1 MADKPTLEE
10 LVKLC
15 NVWISRKWKLHS
27 VKNCTTSGGKLHI
40 HTDCGEVITVNRSK
54 FSASARALLTERV
67 LVGGK
72 KEAKRYRKICS
83 RCNPTKDRLK
93 QFEIAAAAIRKSEE
107 ARKEN
112 LKKTAAEEAARK
124 AEEEA
129 KKAIEAAR
137 KAEEA
142 KRKAEEEARR
152 LAEEEEKSVEAAA
165 AEFYVTLPEVLTE
178 LGRGVGKAQREL
190 DMHSIS
196 VQNYI
201 LKDKELA
208 DYGINATWYTMPE
221 VQFNLKME
229 YSVIEQ
235 RAEEGEIESASKLR
249 MTKNIAVLPS
259 NMKYN
264 TLFDSSRKEESSL
277 SIKFRPVPPPQ
288 FTIVR
293 TEVPNLYG
301 MTKKGAE
308 AILLEAE
315 IEVEF
320 ILNSDPEAEDAKT
333 QITHQNAKPGDFL
346 LNNEKLIVTV
356 DPRD

>member
-27 VKNCTTSGGKLHI
+27 VKNCTTSGGKLQI

-93 QFEIAAAAIRKSEE
+93 QFEIAAAAIRKAEE
-107 ARKEN
+107 ARKEE
-112 LKKTAAEEAARK
+112 LKKTAAEEA
-124 AEEEA
+124 
-129 KKAIEAAR
+129 KK
-137 KAEEA
+137 
-142 KRKAEEEARR
+142 KAEEEARR

-165 AEFYVTLPEVLTE
+165 AEFYVTLPEVLAE

-259 NMKYN
+259 NMTYN

-301 MTKKGAE
+301 MTKKSAE

-315 IEVEF
+315 IEAEF

-333 QITHQNAKPGDFL
+333 QVTHQNAKPGDFL

-356 DPRD
+356 DPRDSD